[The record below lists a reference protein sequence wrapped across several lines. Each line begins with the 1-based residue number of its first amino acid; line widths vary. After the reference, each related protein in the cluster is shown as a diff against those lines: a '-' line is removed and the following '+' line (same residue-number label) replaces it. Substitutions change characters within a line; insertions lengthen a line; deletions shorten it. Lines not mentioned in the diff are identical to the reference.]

1 MRNLLLIAGAL
12 VLVFTIGC
20 SDGDDTNPLL
30 PDQEEYNPDPP
41 DAEGNLVIKNNSDQ
55 VLVLYARSERTK
67 IISAANDDYLVNI
80 PNPSGNTAD
89 LWLFKLDDVRDD
101 IDNPDLADVY
111 KRWSVILSTDNE
123 IEHRVTWFVQGDN
136 AETYSGTLVL
146 NYVGGVE
153 ESVDVM
159 LNNRTGAKLTSLRPG
174 QQEMKVGL
182 DYGNYTVLYRYW
194 YSDQN
199 SSDGEVERGWL
210 ETEIVNG
217 QEVPIFLI
225 LNDSR
230 NSRHIQVPHW
240 NNGNVPETQYGN
252 IRIQNSTPQPIQIW
266 VGSDLI
272 EDVMYTDQP
281 VQNRST
287 IAANDIDVFTLE
299 AIDTEYTFIAKYLT
313 SGVEVARTDL
323 LILEDQE
330 INWQVTP

>member
-1 MRNLLLIAGAL
+1 MRKALLILVAFAL
-12 VLVFTIGC
+12 VLGIGC
-20 SDGDDTNPLL
+20 SEGDDTNPLL
-30 PDQEEYNPDPP
+30 PDQEEYDPDPP
-41 DAEGNLVIKNNSDQ
+41 DNEGNLVIKNNTDQ
-55 VLVLYARSERTK
+55 VLVLYARAERLK

-80 PNPSGNTAD
+80 PNPSGAAAD
-89 LWLFKLDDVRDD
+89 LWIFRLDDVQDS
-101 IDNPDLADVY
+101 IDNPDLDVVY

-146 NYVGGVE
+146 NYVGGTE
-153 ESVDVM
+153 ESVDVV

-174 QQEMKVGL
+174 QQEKKVGL
-182 DYGNYTVLYRYW
+182 DYGNYTILYRYW

-199 SSDGEVERGWL
+199 SPDGEVERGWV

-217 QEVPIFLI
+217 DEVPIFLI

-252 IRIQNSTPQPIQIW
+252 IRIQNSTSQPIQIW

-287 IAANDIDVFTLE
+287 IAANDIEVFTLE
-299 AIDTEYTFIAKYLT
+299 AIATEYTFIAKYLA
-313 SGVEVARTDL
+313 SGVEVSQTDL
-323 LILEDQE
+323 MIIQDQE
-330 INWQVTP
+330 INWEVLP